1 MKKKNLLKA
10 IAFIC
15 IFVLIFNYIS
25 NVFKAKWLKG
35 CSVTY
40 MSEGMYELEDNSIDV
55 CILGSS
61 QMVYGLSAPRMLDKY
76 GISAY
81 GTGTDSQPML
91 CTYFYLKELNKTQDF
106 STAILDVSMLYEQ
119 EEDAR
124 FRKTIDNVPFSKNK
138 LDLIWEYTKGSDL
151 QEKWENIFSIFQY
164 HSRWNELEQ
173 EDFDYKNMES
183 VMFMGTVLRAEIRN
197 DIIYED
203 IITDGDEIDS
213 ELTMNEGN
221 RKYFGWVVD
230 YCKENDINLVLIKTP
245 KRSWNRTKQLGVAE
259 LAEEYGLDY
268 LDFNSEELIEA
279 IGLDITKDFADPDH
293 LNIRGTTKLT
303 DYMCEYLLERY
314 EYRDAREAGKYNKA
328 ELEKFKKDYENK
340 WLRTETDVVEFL
352 KLLQGSDYEIALQT
366 SGDISAG
373 FTDEIASAFANIG
386 IDVSKIKDNY
396 VAYVKDDKCEYEES
410 SKEPIEYIGKF
421 SDGRSFKLL
430 SDVADV
436 ENAPKTYVAGSKTT
450 YANRGINMIIYRADY
465 GNTVKCTTIYLDGT
479 GTIRIR

>member
-40 MSEGMYELEDNSIDV
+40 MSEGMYELEDHSIDV

-91 CTYFYLKELNKTQDF
+91 CTYFYLKEMDKTQDF

-119 EEDAR
+119 EEDSR
-124 FRKTIDNVPFSKNK
+124 FRKTIDNVPLSKNK
-138 LDLIWEYTKGSDL
+138 LDLIWEYTEGAGL
-151 QEKWENIFSIFQY
+151 QEKWENLLSIYQY
-164 HSRWNELEQ
+164 HSRWDELEQ
-173 EDFDYKNMES
+173 DDFDYENMER
-183 VMFMGTVLRAEIRN
+183 VMYMGTVLRGEIRN
-197 DIIYED
+197 DITDED
-203 IITDGDEIDS
+203 ILTDDEEIDP
-213 ELTMNEGN
+213 ELEMVENQK
-221 RKYFGWVVD
+221 KYFGWIVD

-245 KRSWNRTKQLGVAE
+245 KKSWNRTKQEGASA

-268 LDFNSEELIEA
+268 LDFNTKELVEA
-279 IGLDITKDFADPDH
+279 IDLDISKDFADPDH
-293 LNIRGTTKLT
+293 LNIRGASKLT

-328 ELEKFKKDYENK
+328 ELEAFKKDYENK

-352 KLLQGSDYEIALQT
+352 KLLQGSDYEIALQA

-386 IDVSKIKDNY
+386 IDVSEIKDNY
-396 VAYVKDDKCEYEES
+396 VAYVKNDKCEYEDTS
-410 SKEPIEYIGKF
+410 TEPIEYIGKF
-421 SDGRSFKLL
+421 SDGKSFKLL
-430 SDVADV
+430 SDINDV
-436 ENAPKTYVAGSKTT
+436 ENEPKTYVAGNKTA
-450 YANRGINMIIYRADY
+450 YAKRGINMIIYRADS
-465 GNTVKCTTIYLDGT
+465 NK
-479 GTIRIR
+479 TIRCATLYVDENGTMGLR